1 MSESVG
7 TGGPQEQPGRK
18 ARAGRWVRG
27 RSARWVAVG
36 AAVVVLGG
44 GAAAAAIHHEEE
56 GHGDRHRV
64 SAADGRHHRM
74 VTGGDEEAGGTRGPE
89 DGRRGPDGE
98 ARDEVGAKAAPAP
111 LPSLAAADALA
122 KAQAAVAGGR
132 VESLTTVA
140 QQGGGRAWQAV
151 VVGPDGVRHVVT
163 VDGTSGAL
171 TGNTVLNG

>member
-1 MSESVG
+1 MTEPVG
-7 TGGPQEQPGRK
+7 TGGLQEQPGRK
-18 ARAGRWVRG
+18 VRAGRWVRS

-36 AAVVVLGG
+36 AAVVVIGG

-56 GHGDRHRV
+56 GHGDHRMV
-64 SAADGRHHRM
+64 SAADGKHHRM
-74 VTGGDEEAGGTRGPE
+74 VTKGDDEVGDIRGPE
-89 DGRRGPDGE
+89 DGRTGRDGGTRGD
-98 ARDEVGAKAAPAP
+98 DGAKAAPAP

-163 VDGTSGAL
+163 VDGTSGTL